1 MKRVLVTPRSL
12 TNGDHPAFARLR
24 QGGWEIVLGP
34 KGRLPEEEELCDLV
48 QGCVGWIAGVE
59 PVTAKVLAA
68 AKALRVIS
76 RNGSGI
82 DNIPLVDATQRGI
95 TVLRANGANA
105 QGVAEL
111 TLGLALMAARGLHLA
126 DRGLKEGVWRRSM
139 GTELNGRRVAVVGY
153 GRIGQAVARLFAAFG
168 SVVSVIEPL
177 DVAAEPFARVTL
189 EFAIREA
196 ELITL
201 HCPPSPDGQPLL
213 SKILLSRARPGL
225 TLINTARRT
234 LVDEEG
240 LLQQLESGRIAAY
253 CSDVFDQADAS
264 AAKLI
269 AHPHVIAT
277 SHLGAFTRES
287 VDRAALE
294 AVQNLLAFFEGGP
307 TPSRPSECGSPTSRP
322 SEDGPTSPRPSGNA
336 SH

>member
-12 TNGDHPAFARLR
+12 THGDHPVFERLR
-24 QGGWEIVLGP
+24 QAGWEIVLGP
-34 KGRLPEEEELCDLV
+34 TGRLPEEEELCDLV
-48 QGCVGWIAGVE
+48 QGCAGWIAGVE
-59 PVTAKVLAA
+59 PVTPRVLTA
-68 AKALRVIS
+68 AKDLRVIS

-111 TLGLALMAARGLHLA
+111 TLGLALMAVRSIHLA

-139 GTELNGRRVAVVGY
+139 GTELNGRQVAVVGY

-177 DVAAEPFARVTL
+177 DVATEPFARVDL
-189 EFAIREA
+189 ELAIREV

-201 HCPPSPDGQPLL
+201 HCPPSPDGKPLL
-213 SKILLSRARPGL
+213 SKTLLNRVRVGL

-253 CSDVFDQADAS
+253 CSDVFDQADANV
-264 AAKLI
+264 AKLI
-269 AHPHVIAT
+269 AHPRVIAT
-277 SHLGAFTRES
+277 AHLGAFTRES

-294 AVQNLLAFFEGGP
+294 AVQNLLAFFENVP
-307 TPSRPSECGSPTSRP
+307 TSSRPSE
-322 SEDGPTSPRPSGNA
+322 NA
-336 SH
+336 DR

>member
-1 MKRVLVTPRSL
+1 MRRVLVTPRSL
-12 TNGDHPAFARLR
+12 THSDHPAFERLR
-24 QGGWEIVLGP
+24 QAGWEIVLGP
-34 KGRLPEEEELCDLV
+34 KGRLPEEAELCELV

-59 PVTAKVLAA
+59 PVSPKVLAA
-68 AKALRVIS
+68 ANELQVIS

-82 DNIPLVDATQRGI
+82 DNIPLVDAAQRGI

-111 TLGLALMAARGLHLA
+111 TLGLALMAARNIHLA
-126 DRGLKEGVWRRSM
+126 DRGLKEGVWRRSI
-139 GTELNGRRVAVVGY
+139 GTELNGRQVAVVGY

-177 DVAAEPFARVTL
+177 EVATAPFARVDL

-196 ELITL
+196 EMITL
-201 HCPPSPDGQPLL
+201 HCPPSPDGKPLL
-213 SKILLSRARPGL
+213 SKTLLSRVRSGL

-240 LLQQLESGRIAAY
+240 LLQQMESGRIVAY
-253 CSDVFDQADAS
+253 CSDVFDQADAD

-269 AHPHVIAT
+269 GHPRVIAT

-294 AVQNLLAFFEGGP
+294 AVQNLIAFFENVP
-307 TPSRPSECGSPTSRP
+307 TSSRTSENVPTSSRPS
-322 SEDGPTSPRPSGNA
+322 
-336 SH
+336 

>member
-12 TNGDHPAFARLR
+12 THGDHPVFERLR
-24 QGGWEIVLGP
+24 QAGWEIVLGP
-34 KGRLPEEEELCDLV
+34 NGRLPEEKELCGLV

-59 PVTAKVLAA
+59 PVTPRVLAA
-68 AKALRVIS
+68 AKELRVIS

-82 DNIPLVDATQRGI
+82 DNIPLADATQRGI

-111 TLGLALMAARGLHLA
+111 TLGLALMATRSIHLA

-139 GTELNGRRVAVVGY
+139 GTELNGRQVAVVGY

-177 DVAAEPFARVTL
+177 DVATEPFARVDL

-196 ELITL
+196 ELMTL
-201 HCPPSPDGQPLL
+201 HCPPSPDRKPLL
-213 SKILLSRARPGL
+213 SKTLLSRVRLGL

-234 LVDEEG
+234 LIDEEG
-240 LLQQLESGRIAAY
+240 LLQQLESGRIVAY

-269 AHPHVIAT
+269 AHPRVIAT
-277 SHLGAFTRES
+277 AHLGAFTRES

-294 AVQNLLAFFEGGP
+294 AVQNLLAFFQNLP
-307 TPSRPSECGSPTSRP
+307 NS
-322 SEDGPTSPRPSGNA
+322 
-336 SH
+336 

>member
-1 MKRVLVTPRSL
+1 VRRVLVTPRSL
-12 TNGDHPAFARLR
+12 THSDHPAFERLR
-24 QGGWEIVLGP
+24 QAGWEIVLGP
-34 KGRLPEEEELCDLV
+34 KGRLPEEAELCELV

-59 PVTAKVLAA
+59 PVSSKVLAA
-68 AKALRVIS
+68 ANGLRVIS

-82 DNIPLVDATQRGI
+82 DNIPLVDAAQRGI

-111 TLGLALMAARGLHLA
+111 TLGLALMAARSIHLA

-139 GTELNGRRVAVVGY
+139 GTELNGRQVAVVGY

-177 DVAAEPFARVTL
+177 EVATAPFARVDL
-189 EFAIREA
+189 EFAIRQA
-196 ELITL
+196 EMITL
-201 HCPPSPDGQPLL
+201 HCPPSPDGKPLL
-213 SKILLSRARPGL
+213 SKTLLSRVRPGL

-240 LLQQLESGRIAAY
+240 LLQQMESGRIAAY
-253 CSDVFDQADAS
+253 CSDVFDQADAD

-269 AHPHVIAT
+269 AHPRVIAT

-294 AVQNLLAFFEGGP
+294 AVQNLIAFFENVP
-307 TPSRPSECGSPTSRP
+307 TSSRPT
-322 SEDGPTSPRPSGNA
+322 
-336 SH
+336 

>member
-1 MKRVLVTPRSL
+1 VKRVLVTPRSL
-12 TNGDHPAFARLR
+12 TQSDHPAFERLR
-24 QGGWEIVLGP
+24 QAGWEIVLGP
-34 KGRLPEEEELCDLV
+34 KGRLPEEVELCGLV

-59 PVTAKVLAA
+59 PVSPKVLAA
-68 AKALRVIS
+68 ANGLRVIS

-82 DNIPLVDATQRGI
+82 DNIPLADAAQRGI

-111 TLGLALMAARGLHLA
+111 TLGLALMAARNIHSA

-139 GTELNGRRVAVVGY
+139 GTELNGRQVAVVGY
-153 GRIGQAVARLFAAFG
+153 GRIGQTVARLFAAFG

-177 DVAAEPFARVTL
+177 EVATAPFARVDL

-196 ELITL
+196 EMITL
-201 HCPPSPDGQPLL
+201 HCPPSSDGKPLL
-213 SKILLSRARPGL
+213 SKTLLSRVRPGL

-240 LLQQLESGRIAAY
+240 LLQHMENGRIAAY
-253 CSDVFDQADAS
+253 CSDVFDQADAD

-269 AHPHVIAT
+269 VHPRVIAT

-294 AVQNLLAFFEGGP
+294 AVQNLIAFFENVP
-307 TPSRPSECGSPTSRP
+307 PSSRPS
-322 SEDGPTSPRPSGNA
+322 
-336 SH
+336 

>member
-1 MKRVLVTPRSL
+1 VRRILVTPRSL
-12 TNGDHPAFARLR
+12 THGDHPAFERLR
-24 QGGWEIVLGP
+24 RAGWEIVLGP
-34 KGRLPEEEELCDLV
+34 KGRLPEEEELCQLV
-48 QGCVGWIAGVE
+48 RGCEGWIAGVE
-59 PVTAKVLAA
+59 PVTPKVLAA
-68 AKALRVIS
+68 ANVLRVIS

-82 DNIPLVDATQRGI
+82 DNIPLVDAAQRGI

-111 TLGLALMAARGLHLA
+111 TLALALMAARNAHLA
-126 DRGLKEGVWRRSM
+126 DRGLKEGIWQRSM
-139 GTELNGRRVAVVGY
+139 GTELNSRQVAVVGY
-153 GRIGQAVARLFAAFG
+153 GRIGQTVARLFAAFG
-168 SVVSVIEPL
+168 SRVSVIEPL
-177 DVAAEPFARVTL
+177 DVATDPFARVDL
-189 EFAIREA
+189 EFAVREA

-201 HCPPSPDGQPLL
+201 HCPPSTDGKPLL
-213 SKILLSRARPGL
+213 GKALLTRVRSGL

-240 LLQQLESGRIAAY
+240 LLQQLENGRIAAY

-269 AHPHVIAT
+269 AHPRVIAT

-294 AVQNLLAFFEGGP
+294 AVQNLLAFFEDIP
-307 TPSRPSECGSPTSRP
+307 KSS
-322 SEDGPTSPRPSGNA
+322 
-336 SH
+336 

>member
-1 MKRVLVTPRSL
+1 L
-12 TNGDHPAFARLR
+12 THGDHPAFERLR
-24 QGGWEIVLGP
+24 QAGWDVVLGP

-59 PVTAKVLAA
+59 PVSPKVLAA
-68 AKALRVIS
+68 AKMLQVIS
-76 RNGSGI
+76 RNGSGV
-82 DNIPLVDATQRGI
+82 DNIPLADAAQRGI

-111 TLGLALMAARGLHLA
+111 TLGLALLAARNLG
-126 DRGLKEGVWRRSM
+126 DRGLKEGIWRRSM
-139 GTELNGRRVAVVGY
+139 GAELNGRKVAVVGY

-177 DVAAEPFARVTL
+177 DVATEPFARVDL
-189 EFAIREA
+189 ESAIREA

-201 HCPPSPDGQPLL
+201 HCPPSPDGKPLL
-213 SKILLSRARPGL
+213 SNVLLSRARPGL

-240 LLQQLESGRIAAY
+240 LLQQLENGRIAAY
-253 CSDVFDQADAS
+253 CSDVFDQADES
-264 AAKLI
+264 AATLI
-269 AHPHVIAT
+269 AHPRVIAT
-277 SHLGAFTRES
+277 PHLGAFTRES

-294 AVQNLLAFFEGGP
+294 AVQNLLTFFENVP
-307 TPSRPSECGSPTSRP
+307 TSSRPTENVPP
-322 SEDGPTSPRPSGNA
+322 SSGPSDKVPA
-336 SH
+336 S